1 MLVYCLDEHVVL
13 ADVRIDVAVLVILRV
28 EYRQRSVPVR
38 DTADLDDVMH
48 AVYRQ
53 GVPVEVQLRV
63 IAFNDEARNVRYLTP
78 DCRALAL
85 AELIVVRDAHRLD
98 DLAARV
104 EEEIIR
110 DSVLR
115 IIDVHIRA
123 DAVQR
128 DSEKRDDDALLVLR
142 ECEVRRCYWPCL
154 RVCDDRASTALLVL
168 EHCEAVD
175 VAHIRQWQFCRC
187 VLACP
192 LQEADI
198 TADVLVRA
206 NLVISE
212 VVELA
217 RMVPLQEAA
226 EPVERQMEIPH
237 VRHFARTVRL
247 DFLRREA
254 VSQVD
259 LSRRLCEELSQQRHE
274 IPAITFDDSRQVR
287 RFQDFGFLVCHV
299 LTPFSRPCPALQ
311 PDAPRLAEP
320 CPATHRTRFGRA
332 RRASPAAL

>member
-1 MLVYCLDEHVVL
+1 MLVYSLDEHIVV
-13 ADVRIDVAVLVILRV
+13 ADVRVDVAMFVILRV

-63 IAFNDEARNVRYLTP
+63 IAFNDEARNVRYLAP

-98 DLAARV
+98 DLATRV

-123 DAVQR
+123 DAVQL

-154 RVCDDRASTALLVL
+154 RVAYDRASTCLAVL
-168 EHCEAVD
+168 EHD
-175 VAHIRQWQFCRC
+175 VAIDVADIRQREFRRC
-187 VLACP
+187 ILARP

-198 TADVLVRA
+198 TADVRVRA
-206 NLVISE
+206 NLVVSE
-212 VVELA
+212 IV
-217 RMVPLQEAA
+217 
-226 EPVERQMEIPH
+226 
-237 VRHFARTVRL
+237 
-247 DFLRREA
+247 
-254 VSQVD
+254 
-259 LSRRLCEELSQQRHE
+259 
-274 IPAITFDDSRQVR
+274 
-287 RFQDFGFLVCHV
+287 
-299 LTPFSRPCPALQ
+299 
-311 PDAPRLAEP
+311 
-320 CPATHRTRFGRA
+320 
-332 RRASPAAL
+332 